1 MVARRESSGRRL
13 VGRCLVALCVFVGWA
28 VCVPGAGAVAPAY
41 VTPMIAHTAWTATE
55 NCVAVPGVVTLP
67 GLLSGHQSRGMSLTG
82 SVVTS
87 WVAAT
92 TRKCI
97 EPLPLMP
104 HPKPILMPSWADL
117 ANLRGTYPAF
127 DLVSAS
133 VDYKEMTS
141 LTTAQQKAEAC
152 NSRDVLVAHGIAAP
166 IALFAYPNNKFTT
179 AMNTMVRT
187 QCSYR
192 LGRRY
197 SGAANTRTSVGSG
210 FLNVFSINGGH
221 CTNTALPCATL
232 ATRFPYTAASVLATY
247 VHPSAGTWVVP
258 QFYRLV
264 AGTKTTGRLQWN
276 CAGAATSHYT
286 FDTGGN
292 STELYCA
299 NDYYAAFANEPA
311 YVVRNQ
317 TIRQVETLW
326 NLP

>member
-67 GLLSGHQSRGMSLTG
+67 GLLSGHKSRGMSLTG

-133 VDYKEMTS
+133 RPIGPFRLRRIYHADRGFIDRCMWVSSGSSYLPDG
-141 LTTAQQKAEAC
+141 A
-152 NSRDVLVAHGIAAP
+152 LV
-166 IALFAYPNNKFTT
+166 
-179 AMNTMVRT
+179 
-187 QCSYR
+187 
-192 LGRRY
+192 
-197 SGAANTRTSVGSG
+197 
-210 FLNVFSINGGH
+210 
-221 CTNTALPCATL
+221 
-232 ATRFPYTAASVLATY
+232 
-247 VHPSAGTWVVP
+247 SAGWFARACAPRGAWCGSRVCGAPAEGDGPGLGVGGGGG
-258 QFYRLV
+258 
-264 AGTKTTGRLQWN
+264 AGDL
-276 CAGAATSHYT
+276 
-286 FDTGGN
+286 GG
-292 STELYCA
+292 S
-299 NDYYAAFANEPA
+299 FG
-311 YVVRNQ
+311 
-317 TIRQVETLW
+317 
-326 NLP
+326 